1 MISGIKIKLRALEP
15 SDLDFLYEIENNISF
30 WECGTTQTPLSKF
43 VLKQYLDNALRDIY
57 EVKQLRLVITNLN
70 DKVLG
75 LIDLYDFDPKN
86 KRVGIAIIIS
96 DEKNRGKGFALEAI
110 NLLCDYAFS
119 QLAVHQ
125 VYANIGEDNTKSM
138 ALFKKA
144 GFKKAGVKKEW
155 NFYAGEFKD
164 EMLFQKLNK

>member
-1 MISGIKIKLRALEP
+1 MITGKKIKLRALEP
-15 SDLDFLYEIENNISF
+15 KDLDFLYEIENNTSF
-30 WECGTTQTPLSKF
+30 WEYGTTQTPLSRF

-57 EVKQLRLVITNLN
+57 EVKQLRLVITNLE
-70 DKVLG
+70 DAMLG

-86 KRVGIAIIIS
+86 KRVGVAIIITE
-96 DEKNRGKGFALEAI
+96 EKNRGKGFALEAI

-138 ALFKKA
+138 ALFEKA
-144 GFKKAGVKKEW
+144 GFKRAGLKKDW
-155 NFYAGEFKD
+155 NFYAGTFKD
-164 EMLFQKLNK
+164 EVLFQKFNK